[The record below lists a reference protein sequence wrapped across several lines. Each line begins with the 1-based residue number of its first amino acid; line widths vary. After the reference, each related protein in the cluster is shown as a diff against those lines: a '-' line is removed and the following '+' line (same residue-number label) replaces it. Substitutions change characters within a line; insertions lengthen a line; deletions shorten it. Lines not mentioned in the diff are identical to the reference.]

1 MKARAAG
8 FTLVELMFVIVIGA
22 ILLSLGLPSFRDLI
36 RSTRMTATAN
46 DLVADYNLARSEAVK
61 RRVPVT
67 LCQSPEG
74 TSCEDDAD
82 QAFQGWVVFVD
93 DADPQA
99 GSGNDGNGVI
109 DAGEEILR
117 LRDVRD
123 GIEVDADGLMTV
135 FLPSGFPDPDTAE
148 PLRQLVLCDA
158 RGNVVSSGGV
168 SAARGIQISA
178 VGRTTISRDK
188 DYIENELGDCP

>member
-1 MKARAAG
+1 MKARNTG
-8 FTLVELMFVIVIGA
+8 FTLVELMFVILIGA

-67 LCQSPEG
+67 LCQSPDG
-74 TSCEDDAD
+74 TSCEEDAD
-82 QAFQGWVVFVD
+82 RAFQGWVVFVD
-93 DADPQA
+93 DADPQVESA
-99 GSGNDGNGVI
+99 EDGNGVI
-109 DAGEEILR
+109 DDDEEILR
-117 LRDVRD
+117 VRDIRD
-123 GIEVDADGLMTV
+123 GIEVDADGLLTV
-135 FLPSGFPDPDTAE
+135 FLPSGFPDADTAE

-158 RGNVVSSGGV
+158 RGNEISSGGV
-168 SAARGIQISA
+168 SAARGVQISA

-188 DYIENELGDCP
+188 DYIDDELGDCP